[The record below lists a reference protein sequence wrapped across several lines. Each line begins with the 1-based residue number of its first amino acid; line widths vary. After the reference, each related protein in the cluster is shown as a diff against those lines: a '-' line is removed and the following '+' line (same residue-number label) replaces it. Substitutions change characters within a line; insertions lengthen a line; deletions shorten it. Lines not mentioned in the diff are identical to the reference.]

1 MGKKL
6 VIAEKP
12 AVAQSIAKVLEVTEK
27 KDGYFESS
35 DYIISWCVGHLVGL
49 DEPESYGEEYKKWDR
64 LPIIPENYNYKVKE
78 GTKKQYETL
87 KKLMNSSDVE
97 SLVCA
102 TDAGRE
108 GELIFRH
115 VYNMGHCRKPFY
127 RLWISSMEDTAIKQ
141 GFAELKNGS
150 DYDNLYKSALCRER
164 ADWLVGMNATRFITT
179 LYNSSKVLSIG
190 RVQTPTLAMIVQR
203 DNDIANFKKE
213 KYYTVAITSAD
224 GSFTAESHKITDI
237 SEAEKIKE
245 SCKTTEV
252 FSVKDE
258 EKKINPPK
266 LYDLTSLQRHAN
278 KLFGFTAQQTM
289 ESVQRLYDNK
299 LATYPRTDSQ
309 YLTEDME
316 DTAKNIIGI
325 IKNKMEFAQK
335 FTNEA
340 NIKPVMNNK
349 KVSDH
354 HAIIPTASIE
364 KSDLSKLTD
373 TDRKILYMLGA
384 RLLAATSQAHIYKAT
399 TAVFTSDGIA
409 FTAKGKNVL
418 DNGFKAVEQSFM
430 SFLRCKDED
439 EKKETILPQLTEGE
453 HYDVSA
459 DILEHYTQLPKPYIE
474 DTLLSAMEKAGNKD
488 YDTDEVERK
497 GLGTPATRAG
507 IIETLISRDFISR
520 NKKQLL
526 STEKGKSIIKAV
538 PDTLKSPK
546 MTAEW
551 ENKLV
556 LISKGQLDSDEFMT
570 GIADFVKSIISET
583 TAVSDMKD
591 IFSDREVIGKCPR
604 CHSNIYEG
612 KLNFY
617 CENKDCEF
625 ALWKKNKF
633 WESKKKEITKS
644 AAKTLL
650 SKGKV
655 HFKDLYSDR
664 TGNTYEADILL
675 DDTGGKYVNF
685 KLEFPK
691 RDDKK

>member
-12 AVAQSIAKVLEVTEK
+12 SVAQSIAKVLGVTEK
-27 KDGYFESS
+27 KDGYLENG
-35 DYIISWCVGHLVGL
+35 DYIISWCIGHLVGL
-49 DEPESYGEEYKKWDR
+49 DEPESYGEEYKKWDK
-64 LPIIPENYNYKVKE
+64 LPIIPESYNYKVKE
-78 GTKKQYETL
+78 STKKQYEIL
-87 KKLMNSSDVE
+87 KNLINGSNVE

-115 VYNMGHCRKPFY
+115 VYNTLHCRKPFY

-164 ADWLVGMNATRFITT
+164 ADWLVGINATRFITT
-179 LYNSSKVLSIG
+179 LYGSNKVLSIG

-203 DNDIANFKKE
+203 DNEITSFKKE
-213 KYYTVAITSAD
+213 KYYTVVISCPDVGFSAASD
-224 GSFTAESHKITDI
+224 KINDL
-237 SEAEKIKE
+237 SKAEKIKE
-245 SCKTTEV
+245 SCKTATIT
-252 FSVKDE
+252 SVKKE
-258 EKKINPPK
+258 ETKINPPK

-278 KLFGFTAQQTM
+278 KLFGFTAQQTL
-289 ESVQRLYDNK
+289 ESVQRLYDSK

-316 DTAKNIIGI
+316 ESAKKIIGI
-325 IKNKMEFAQK
+325 IKSKLEFAE
-335 FTNEA
+335 NIAYEPD
-340 NIKPVMNNK
+340 IKPVMNNK

-354 HAIIPTASIE
+354 HAIIPTVSIE
-364 KSDLSKLTD
+364 KADLSKLTD
-373 TDRKILYMLGA
+373 TDKKVFYMIAA
-384 RLLAATSQAHIYKAT
+384 RLLSATSSVHTYES
-399 TAVFTSDGIA
+399 TSVKLDCGGTE
-409 FTAKGKNVL
+409 FSAKGRSIVKQ
-418 DNGFKAVEQSFM
+418 GFKTVEQRFM
-430 SFLRCKDED
+430 SYIKCKNED
-439 EKKETILPQLTEGE
+439 EKQEPVLPELNEGNS
-453 HYDVSA
+453 YKISA
-459 DILEHYTQLPKPYIE
+459 DISEHYTQPPKPYTE
-474 DTLLSAMEKAGNKD
+474 DTLLAAMERAGND
-488 YDTDEVERK
+488 AYDTDEVERK

-507 IIETLISRDFISR
+507 IIETLISRDFITR

-526 STEKGKSIIKAV
+526 STEKGKSIIKAI

-570 GIADFVKSIISET
+570 GIADFVKSIISDTSASE
-583 TAVSDMKD
+583 DMKKALND
-591 IFSDREVIGKCPR
+591 KEIIGICPR

-633 WESKKKEITKS
+633 WESKKKEITKA

-655 HFKDLYSDR
+655 HFKDLYSEKTDK
-664 TGNTYEADILL
+664 TYEADILL

-685 KLEFPK
+685 KLEFSK
-691 RDDKK
+691 KDDKK

>member
-12 AVAQSIAKVLEVTEK
+12 SVAQSIAKVLGVTEK
-27 KDGYFESS
+27 KDGYLENG
-35 DYIISWCVGHLVGL
+35 DYIISWCIGHLVGL
-49 DEPESYGEEYKKWDR
+49 DEPESYGEEYKKWDK
-64 LPIIPENYNYKVKE
+64 LPIIPESYNYKVKE
-78 GTKKQYETL
+78 STKKQYEIL
-87 KKLMNSSDVE
+87 KNLINGSNVE

-115 VYNMGHCRKPFY
+115 VYNMVHCRKPFY

-203 DNDIANFKKE
+203 DNDISNFKKE
-213 KYYTVAITSAD
+213 KYYTVVISCPDVGFSAASD
-224 GSFTAESHKITDI
+224 KINDL
-237 SEAEKIKE
+237 SKAEKIKE
-245 SCKTTEV
+245 SCKTATV
-252 FSVKDE
+252 SSVKKE

-278 KLFGFTAQQTM
+278 KLFGFTAQQTL
-289 ESVQRLYDNK
+289 ESVQRLYDSK

-316 DTAKNIIGI
+316 ETAKNIIEI
-325 IKNKMEFAQK
+325 IKNKMEFAENI
-335 FTNEA
+335 TYEPD
-340 NIKPVMNNK
+340 IKPVMNNK

-354 HAIIPTASIE
+354 HAIIPTVSIE
-364 KSDLSKLTD
+364 KADLSKLTD
-373 TDRKILYMLGA
+373 TDKKVFYMIAA
-384 RLLAATSQAHIYKAT
+384 RLLSATSSVHTYES
-399 TAVFTSDGIA
+399 TSVKLDCGGTE
-409 FTAKGKNVL
+409 FSAKGRSIVEQ
-418 DNGFKAVEQSFM
+418 GFKIVEQRFM
-430 SFLRCKDED
+430 SYIKCKDED
-439 EKKETILPQLTEGE
+439 EKQEPVLPELNEGNS
-453 HYDVSA
+453 YKISA
-459 DILEHYTQLPKPYIE
+459 DISEHYTQPPKPYTE
-474 DTLLSAMEKAGNKD
+474 DTLLAAMERAGND
-488 YDTDEVERK
+488 AYDTDEVERK

-526 STEKGKSIIKAV
+526 STEKGKSIIKAI

-570 GIADFVKSIISET
+570 GIADFVRSIISET
-583 TAVSDMKD
+583 TVVSDMKN
-591 IFSDREVIGKCPR
+591 IFSDREVIGICPR

-633 WESKKKEITKS
+633 WESKKKEITKA

-655 HFKDLYSDR
+655 HFKDLYSEKTDK
-664 TGNTYEADILL
+664 TYEADILL

-685 KLEFPK
+685 KLEFSK
-691 RDDKK
+691 KDDKK